1 MAKLYSK
8 AEAKDWAQANMRGVT
23 NVIIP
28 SFTQDLKGL
37 NEKGIRHDVRKNI
50 EHKFWGALLVS
61 EVSLTPDEMRRFVE
75 VAVDEA
81 QGRHHFLLHGTF
93 DTADEIVAMAEHA
106 SKAGVSGLL
115 LGYPNSFYP
124 KTAREIYDYTAYVCN
139 RTDLAVVL
147 FAAVHWNFGRIH
159 PSGFPPDVLLEL
171 CDLPNV
177 VAVKHEVGRPAVGGF
192 HQFWKMAKDKQVLI
206 SDPLEAN
213 SPLWVDMF
221 GMQWMG
227 TSNYEWWGGKVPE
240 YFAHLHDGNY
250 DRAMEIYWQIQPAR
264 AARMAEQATFGGANF
279 IHRYLWKYQAWLNG
293 YNGGP
298 LRQPAMKLSDAPMR
312 RLREAAQRSGLDPDT
327 SDVSEFF
334 KGRNPE

>member
-1 MAKLYSK
+1 MLYTK
-8 AEAKDWAQANMRGVT
+8 AEAKDWARAQMRGVC

-28 SFTQDLKGL
+28 SYTHDLRRL

-61 EVSLTPDEMRRFVE
+61 EAGTTLDEMRQFVDI
-75 VAVDEA
+75 AVDEA
-81 QGRHHFLLHGTF
+81 KGRHHFLLHGTF
-93 DTADEIVAMAEHA
+93 DTAEDVVAMAEHA
-106 SKAGVSGLL
+106 QRAGVSGLL

-124 KTAREIYDYTAYVCN
+124 RSAQEVYEYSAYVCN
-139 RTDLAVVL
+139 HTDLAVVL
-147 FAAVHWNFGRIH
+147 FAASHWNFGRLH
-159 PSGFPPDVLLEL
+159 PSGFPPEVLLQL
-171 CDLPNV
+171 ADLPNV
-177 VAVKHEVGRPAVGGF
+177 VAIKHEVARPGVAGF
-192 HQFWKMAKDKQVLI
+192 HQFWKLAGDKPILI

-213 SPLWVDMF
+213 SPVWVDLF

-240 YFAHLHDGNY
+240 YFAHLHDGDY

-264 AARMAEQATFGGANF
+264 AARMAEQATFAGANF

-298 LRQPAMKLSDAPMR
+298 LRQPAMKLADAQMR
-312 RLREAAQRSGLDPDT
+312 RLREALQRSGLQPET
-327 SDVSEFF
+327 AEFGECF
-334 KGRNPE
+334 VGRNPE